1 MHNAQPENKS
11 GCMNSRKITNA
22 IFINASRIAFVFC
35 TLILI
40 FLFGTIIWKG
50 AEALSFDFLTKPTE
64 NFGAAGGIVYQITGS
79 LLMSITTALI
89 SFPIALGTAIYRSE
103 YLKNR
108 RAQNIADTLIFSLNG
123 IPSVIFGIFG
133 LIFFVNI
140 LGTGVSWFV
149 GSIILAMMILPT
161 LVLSAYQSINSIPS
175 IYRESASALG
185 MHKWKVITTVLL
197 PKGIN
202 GAITGLLI
210 GIARAIGETAP
221 IMFIATAFSG
231 VQFPSTLLQPVS
243 ALPTHILSLAQQAT
257 NPAALQNAWGTSLV
271 LVFLVILFSTSG
283 LFVRLRFKKNN
294 I

>member
-1 MHNAQPENKS
+1 
-11 GCMNSRKITNA
+11 MNRRKIANG
-22 IFINASRIAFVFC
+22 IFKNASRLAFLFC
-35 TLILI
+35 GLILV

-50 AEALSFDFLTKPTE
+50 SAAISIDFLTQPTE
-64 NFGAAGGIVYQITGS
+64 NFGAGGGIVYQIIGS
-79 LLMSITTALI
+79 LLMILTTAAL

-108 RAQNIADTLIFSLNG
+108 RMQNIADTLIFSING

-149 GSIILAMMILPT
+149 GSIILGMMILPT
-161 LVLSAYQSINSIPS
+161 LVLTAYQSINSIPS
-175 IYRESASALG
+175 VYRESALALG
-185 MHKWKVITTVLL
+185 MTKWKVITTVLL

-231 VQFPSTLLQPVS
+231 VEFPSTFLQPVS

-271 LVFLVILFSTSG
+271 LVFLVILFSISG
-283 LFVRLRFKKNN
+283 LLVRIWFKKNN

>member
-1 MHNAQPENKS
+1 
-11 GCMNSRKITNA
+11 MNSRKITNA

-79 LLMSITTALI
+79 LLMIITTALI

>member
-1 MHNAQPENKS
+1 
-11 GCMNSRKITNA
+11 MNSRKTINSIFKNA
-22 IFINASRIAFVFC
+22 VRLSFIFCAG
-35 TLILI
+35 ILV

-50 AEALSFDFLTKPTE
+50 SAAISLDFLTKPTE
-64 NFGAAGGIVYQITGS
+64 NFGAAGGIVHQITGS
-79 LLMSITTALI
+79 LLMILTTAII

-103 YLKNR
+103 YLKNPR
-108 RAQNIADTLIFSLNG
+108 SQNMADTLIFSLNG
-123 IPSVIFGIFG
+123 IPSIIFGIFG

-161 LVLSAYQSINSIPS
+161 LVLSAYQSVNSVPS
-175 IYRESASALG
+175 IYRESALALG
-185 MHKWKVITTVLL
+185 MTKWKVIATVLL

-231 VQFPSTLLQPVS
+231 VQFPTTLLQPVS

-271 LVFLVILFSTSG
+271 LVILVVLFSTSG
-283 LFVRLRFKKNN
+283 LLVRLRFQKK
-294 I
+294 

>member
-1 MHNAQPENKS
+1 
-11 GCMNSRKITNA
+11 MNSRKTINSIFKNA
-22 IFINASRIAFVFC
+22 VRLSFIFCAG
-35 TLILI
+35 ILV

-50 AEALSFDFLTKPTE
+50 SAAISLDFLTKPTE
-64 NFGAAGGIVYQITGS
+64 NFGAAGGIVHQITGS
-79 LLMSITTALI
+79 LLMILTTAII

-103 YLKNR
+103 YLKNPR
-108 RAQNIADTLIFSLNG
+108 SQNMADTLIFSLNG
-123 IPSVIFGIFG
+123 IPSIIFGIFG

-161 LVLSAYQSINSIPS
+161 LVLSAYQSVNSVPS
-175 IYRESASALG
+175 IYRESALALG
-185 MHKWKVITTVLL
+185 MTKWKVISTVLL

-231 VQFPSTLLQPVS
+231 VQFPTTLLQPVS

-257 NPAALQNAWGTSLV
+257 NPAALQNAWGTSMV
-271 LVFLVILFSTSG
+271 LVILVVLFSTSG
-283 LFVRLRFKKNN
+283 LLVRLRFQKK
-294 I
+294 